1 MSAALDKDRGLVS
14 ERDKDL
20 SIRERERER
29 ERENTKDKRN
39 RKSKQSEVEVI
50 VKRVREIWRKRV
62 RNRHIYLTR
71 EIYRE

>member
-29 ERENTKDKRN
+29 EREKIQK
-39 RKSKQSEVEVI
+39 I
-50 VKRVREIWRKRV
+50 REIERV
-62 RNRHIYLTR
+62 NKVR
-71 EIYRE
+71 